1 MSDRLFCGVYPGGIT
16 YADRG
21 RDVDGDYAR
30 LGFLPFGSLVLEFA
44 PDCPADM
51 RARIIEAAAP
61 IIARR
66 GEDYPISACGQCVRL
81 GG

>member
-1 MSDRLFCGVYPGGIT
+1 MFDRLFCGVYPGGIV

-21 RDVDGDYAR
+21 REVSGDYAR
-30 LGFLPFGSLVLEFA
+30 LGFLSFRSLVLEVA
-44 PDCPADM
+44 PDCPADL

-66 GEDYPISACGQCVRL
+66 GESFPISACGQCVRL